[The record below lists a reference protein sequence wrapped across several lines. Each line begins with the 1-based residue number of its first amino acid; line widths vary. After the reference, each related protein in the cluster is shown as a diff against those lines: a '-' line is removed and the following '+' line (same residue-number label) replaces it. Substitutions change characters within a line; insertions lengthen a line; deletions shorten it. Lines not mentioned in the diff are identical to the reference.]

1 MRSLGSLALIW
12 CMTASALAGEA
23 PQRVVSANLCSDQLL
38 MSLADQKQIASLS
51 PLARDVSIS
60 YLADRAHTFASNRAS
75 GEDLLRSDA
84 DLVLIGQ
91 YDNRYTRSILE
102 MRNIRMVT
110 LEPWSTLAAGRAQIT
125 TVAQALGHADRG
137 TELLGQIDRALL
149 RIPRIDA
156 DRAPSFLTLHRR
168 GFVYHAGLANEV
180 LAAAGM
186 RDAAP
191 DFGLGAYGF
200 VSLEALVQKRP
211 DFLVVGD
218 EVAEPEDNG
227 QAFLVH
233 PTLLQLWPPEKRIFL
248 AGRLTICGGPSTPA
262 LIEALGAELM
272 GKVPGAVRR

>member
-1 MRSLGSLALIW
+1 M
-12 CMTASALAGEA
+12 SALAGEA

-38 MSLADQKQIASLS
+38 MSLADREQIASLS
-51 PLARDVSIS
+51 PLARDASIS
-60 YLADRAHTFASNRAS
+60 YLADRAHQFVSNRAS
-75 GEDLLRSDA
+75 GEDLLRADA

-102 MRNIRMVT
+102 MRHIQTLT
-110 LEPWSTLAAGRAQIT
+110 LEPWSTLTAGRAQIAS
-125 TVAQALGHADRG
+125 VAEALGHADRG
-137 TELLGQIDRALL
+137 VALLAEIDRSLARL
-149 RIPRIDA
+149 PRIEG
-156 DRAPSFLTLHRR
+156 DRRPSFLTLHRR

-200 VSLEALVQKRP
+200 VTLEALVQKRP
-211 DFLVVGD
+211 DFLVIGD
-218 EVAEPEDNG
+218 EVGEPEDNG

-262 LIEALGAELM
+262 LIEALGAELLA
-272 GKVPGAVRR
+272 KVPGAVRR